1 MVQAEIDGAEPGSYY
16 SCLAYL
22 PIPRSVSFALFKGS
36 VNDSAPAPKAFAP
49 STMNKINAQI
59 VLWGCYTLSTFSPP
73 SVHLGYACDEAET
86 YYPSRKSKIFTRG
99 PRIYPTENT
108 FGGGLAFLVLR
119 THTCSPH
126 FVIEGAPS
134 PYTPLKAREYPRG
147 STP

>member
-1 MVQAEIDGAEPGSYY
+1 MSLSPSRYAYSPMMSVTSYL
-16 SCLAYL
+16 S
-22 PIPRSVSFALFKGS
+22 IPRSISFALFKGS

-49 STMNKINAQI
+49 ITMNKINSQI

-73 SVHLGYACDEAET
+73 SVHLCYACDEAAT
-86 YYPSRKSKIFTRG
+86 YYPSRKSNIFIRG

-126 FVIEGAPS
+126 FV
-134 PYTPLKAREYPRG
+134 
-147 STP
+147 